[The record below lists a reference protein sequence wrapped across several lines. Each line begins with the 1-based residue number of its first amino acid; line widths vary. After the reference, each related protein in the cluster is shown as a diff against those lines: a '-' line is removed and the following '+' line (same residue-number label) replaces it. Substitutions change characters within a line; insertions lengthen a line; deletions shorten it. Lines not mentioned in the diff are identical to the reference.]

1 MFLYTVGNHLP
12 DHTVS
17 HCKTVQSVYH
27 NEKLVSHMFSVTAPF
42 TVIGEKYKL
51 WTPHT
56 SFFSFPTS
64 PRPTRGAKYSLE
76 HEEPKILT
84 ALIPESCCESCIT
97 TPMMRGDRSVGEQIS
112 CSMDMVASACCA
124 RSSAL
129 ISSMSSSTWF
139 DARSLRNAATHTDA
153 TT

>member
-1 MFLYTVGNHLP
+1 M
-12 DHTVS
+12 S
-17 HCKTVQSVYH
+17 HCRTVQSVYH
-27 NEKLVSHMFSVTAPF
+27 TEQLISHMFPVTATF
-42 TVIGEKYKL
+42 TIISDEYKL
-51 WTPHT
+51 WKPHT
-56 SFFSFPTS
+56 SIFSVLHPLHTS
-64 PRPTRGAKYSLE
+64 GAKYSLE
-76 HEEPKILT
+76 HTEPKILT

-139 DARSLRNAATHTDA
+139 DARSLRNAETKTHTPLN
-153 TT
+153 TCLIWNV